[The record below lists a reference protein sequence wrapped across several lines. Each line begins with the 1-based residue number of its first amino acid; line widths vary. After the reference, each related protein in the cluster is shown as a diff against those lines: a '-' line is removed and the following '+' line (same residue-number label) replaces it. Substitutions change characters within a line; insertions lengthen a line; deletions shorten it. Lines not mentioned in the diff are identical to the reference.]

1 MAALRRQGY
10 NPGMLDLSVEPLAEF
25 HLHFEA
31 ALPWEVF
38 RGLAGLEGEQAPWL
52 DGSGRFATFDD
63 FAKPFRGCIAETLR
77 QPGMYERW
85 AEASVRWLAG
95 LGVRHAEIGVTAYL
109 MERLGHRL
117 EETLPSVCRILQETG
132 AAAGVRVRIFAAIS
146 RREEPEENA
155 RQVGRWVGLVGPR
168 LAGVDLHSYELEG
181 PTARQKPAFEAARKA
196 GLELRAH
203 AGEHGTARDVWE
215 AIDVLGATSINH
227 GVRAVDDPALLRA
240 LAARNIPLHVCPTSN
255 VMLGVAPSYAEH
267 PLRTL
272 LDAGV
277 PVTVN
282 TDDPLVLGTDV
293 RSEYG
298 RLQREMGLGDDEV
311 RRLLQTCARL
321 AAGGG

>member
-1 MAALRRQGY
+1 MI
-10 NPGMLDLSVEPLAEF
+10 DLSTEPLAEF

-38 RGLAGLEGEQAPWL
+38 RGLAGMDGERAPWL
-52 DGSGRFATFDD
+52 DGSGRFASFDD

-77 QPGMYERW
+77 RPGMYERW

-109 MERLGHRL
+109 MERLGHRV
-117 EETLPSVCRILQETG
+117 EETLPAVCRVLQESG
-132 AAAGVRVRIFAAIS
+132 EAAGLRVRIFAAIS

-155 RQVGRWVGLVGPR
+155 RQVEQWLALVGGR
-168 LAGVDLHSYELEG
+168 LAGIDLHSYELEG
-181 PTARQKPAFEAARKA
+181 PTARQRPAFDVARAA

-227 GVRAVDDPALLRA
+227 GVRAVDDPVLVRA
-240 LAARNIPLHVCPTSN
+240 LASRNIPLHVCPTSN

-272 LDAGV
+272 LTAGV

-298 RLQREMGLGDDEV
+298 RLRREMGLGEDEV
-311 RRLLQTCARL
+311 LRVLATATRL
-321 AAGGG
+321 ASARATT